1 MEAPL
6 QTPYDPGDAYVVE
19 RITTYWSE
27 NRTSAYRRMRREKT
41 WDAFV
46 ESVVAQVREVAYR
59 NIASG
64 ELNRHAWRRAI
75 RTEVMGLDED

>member
-1 MEAPL
+1 MEDP
-6 QTPYDPGDAYVVE
+6 QTTRYDPGDAYVIE

-27 NRTSAYRRMRREKT
+27 NRKAAYRRMRREKT

-46 ESVVAQVREVAYR
+46 ESVVEQVREVAYGHIDR
-59 NIASG
+59 G
-64 ELNRHAWRRAI
+64 ELDRHAWRRAI

>member
-19 RITTYWSE
+19 RIRTYWSE
-27 NRTSAYRRMRREKT
+27 NRTAAYRRMRREKT
-41 WDAFV
+41 WDDFV
-46 ESVVAQVREVAYR
+46 ESVVARVREVAYQH
-59 NIASG
+59 IDSG

>member
-19 RITTYWSE
+19 RITTYWSK
-27 NRTSAYRRMRREKT
+27 NRTSTYRRMRREKT

-46 ESVVAQVREVAYR
+46 RER
-59 NIASG
+59 GCSG
-64 ELNRHAWRRAI
+64 TRSGPQAHCQR
-75 RTEVMGLDED
+75 